1 MVGAVRA
8 APKSGGGAVPGMSM
22 KMNLHLLSLPMWLTQ
37 GMIAIFFACGFI
49 TYYQNVW
56 RRAFVLNQDRPRK
69 QVLYRIL
76 LAVMAVGVGGA
87 LHLMGYEVLTTAMM
101 FHNLGLFLLVLSLLD
116 QQINLGEYLVRVA
129 ALVIIWTMHHA
140 GHFDR
145 PQFLISLFLLALALV
160 FIRRFSS
167 TIRFTPL
174 ISMAV
179 FAYIAMSFWLLL
191 PDISAGVHVTT
202 PIAWEAIGMQV
213 AMATVATNFWIA
225 QHRNAEHT
233 DELAQ
238 LANYDML
245 TNAKTYSTYE
255 RDLSTRFAAA
265 RSKGAPLTLA
275 ALDIDHFKQ
284 INDEYGHLAGNA
296 VLMGVA
302 TTLAKILERDHHDAQ
317 IYRTGG
323 EEFNI
328 LFPGQTPAEVLKL
341 VRDCWRTIRISR
353 FSYEDADIKVTISI
367 GVTAMQPDDD
377 IESLYKRADDN
388 LYQSKHNGRDVIT
401 VEGQTQ
407 NASTG
412 KPVYATYTYF
422 TQQIVD
428 AATADMPVASHE
440 LLLRRYDYEHDR
452 WVVPDR
458 FDVSAQT
465 QVGMIRDI
473 LPKLAPKRLNVNLSL
488 EQFGS
493 MRTAAAFS
501 ELMHSAD
508 APEAL
513 AIELPQMPQIETLK
527 QMTPRYHAAGI
538 TIYIDDVGSD
548 NHYDEV
554 QGVLDYFDG
563 MKYAVQNL
571 RRTGSGTRNIDER
584 LAFWAQVAQQ
594 HHLRFIIEGI
604 ESKADVEWAQS
615 QFGARYLQGYYFD
628 RPELPRLD

>member
-1 MVGAVRA
+1 M
-8 APKSGGGAVPGMSM
+8 PGMSM

-49 TYYQNVW
+49 TYYQNIW
-56 RRAFVLNQDRPRK
+56 RHGFVLNQDQPRK
-69 QVLYRIL
+69 RVLYRIL
-76 LAVMAVGVGGA
+76 LAAMAIGVGGA
-87 LHLMGYEVLTTAMM
+87 LHLMGYQVLSTAMM

-116 QQINLGEYLVRVA
+116 QEINLGEYLVRVA
-129 ALVIIWTMHHA
+129 ALIIIWAMHHA

-145 PQFLISLFLLALALV
+145 PQFIVSLVLLAVALV

-167 TIRFTPL
+167 TIRFTPI

-213 AMATVATNFWIA
+213 AMAIVATNFWIA
-225 QHRNAEHT
+225 QHRSAEHT

-255 RDLSTRFAAA
+255 RDLVA
-265 RSKGAPLTLA
+265 RLAEARTQGAPLTLA

-302 TTLAKILERDHHDAQ
+302 TTLGTILARDHHGAQ

-328 LFPGQTPAEVLKL
+328 LFPGQTPAEVLKI
-341 VRDCWRTIRISR
+341 VRDCWHTIRISR
-353 FSYEDADIKVTISI
+353 FSYEDFDIKVTISI
-367 GVTAMQPDDD
+367 GVTALQPDDD

-401 VEGQTQ
+401 IEGQTQ
-407 NASTG
+407 NARTG

-428 AATADMPVASHE
+428 ASAPGMPVVSNE

-452 WVVPDR
+452 WIVPER

-473 LPKLAPKRLNVNLSL
+473 LPKLKPQRLNVNLSL
-488 EQFGS
+488 EQFAS
-493 MRTAAAFS
+493 DKTAAAFS
-501 ELMHSAD
+501 ELMQSAD
-508 APEAL
+508 APETL

-527 QMTPRYHAAGI
+527 AMAPRYHAADI
-538 TIYIDDVGSD
+538 AIYIDDVGSD

-554 QGVLDYFDG
+554 QSVLDYFDG
-563 MKYAVQNL
+563 MKYAVQNM
-571 RRTGSGTRNIDER
+571 RRADNGTRNMDQR
-584 LAFWAQVAQQ
+584 LAFWAQVAQE

-604 ESKADVEWAQS
+604 ESKADVEWAQQ